1 MDLNFNDFQKQDVK
15 FDINKLQKAYK
26 EVLAIKSFSGV
37 FKSKMNKNKT
47 FKAAI
52 DLSNE
57 FSEYD
62 GRRPRI
68 LIAKVGQDGH
78 DRGAKIISSSFAD
91 IGFDVDIGPLF
102 QTPAE
107 VVKQAIENDVHII
120 GISSLAGAHN
130 ILVKEIILE
139 LKNNERND
147 IIVVLGGVIPKKDYK
162 NLLDGGVSAIFG
174 PGSNINET
182 AITILKILIKNLKL

>member
-1 MDLNFNDFQKQDVK
+1 M
-15 FDINKLQKAYK
+15 
-26 EVLAIKSFSGV
+26 
-37 FKSKMNKNKT
+37 
-47 FKAAI
+47 
-52 DLSNE
+52 
-57 FSEYD
+57 
-62 GRRPRI
+62 
-68 LIAKVGQDGH
+68 
-78 DRGAKIISSSFAD
+78 
-91 IGFDVDIGPLF
+91 DIGPLF
-102 QTPAE
+102 QTPYE

-162 NLLDGGVSAIFG
+162 NLLGGGVTAIFG